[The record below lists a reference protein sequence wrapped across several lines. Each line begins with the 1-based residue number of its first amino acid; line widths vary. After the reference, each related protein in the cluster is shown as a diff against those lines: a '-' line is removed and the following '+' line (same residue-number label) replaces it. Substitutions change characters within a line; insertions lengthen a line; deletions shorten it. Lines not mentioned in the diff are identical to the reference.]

1 MGVAFVQRLAREP
14 LLHFA
19 LIGALLF
26 LAYEATRPVGP
37 DRDRVVDID
46 RHALNRLATQWQAQ
60 WRRPPTR
67 AELERLVAARVQEEV
82 LYREAVAPGL
92 DRGDPVVRRR
102 LRQKL
107 SIAWADLAALELP
120 EEAELTAY
128 YEAHLDR
135 YRDPAELTLSHR
147 FFSLDKRGAA
157 TEADAGD
164 ALARLR
170 RGESVEDDAFH
181 GAKLLTLPDPQRLVG
196 DFGTTFRDAV
206 MAAAEAAADAG
217 ADGWFGPVRSAYGWH
232 PVRIHT
238 YSTPRQRPL
247 EEVRERVHLDWQ
259 RGHIERDRER
269 RLEEIRNAY
278 EVRIASFK
286 DVELAEAPAAATG
299 TDRADER
306 TRP

>member
-82 LYREAVAPGL
+82 LYREAVALGL

-102 LRQKL
+102 LGQKL

-135 YRDPAELTLSHR
+135 YRANNVIIAELIRPAQPVAPAVVFPVLQ
-147 FFSLDKRGAA
+147 
-157 TEADAGD
+157 
-164 ALARLR
+164 ALAHHLTNIPQADRLEKVR
-170 RGESVEDDAFH
+170 AGTDDRHDRQSEDDCRKQVYELIFRPVDDRSSQNREVQAACLHRLFTNALRAQIRVRGRRI
-181 GAKLLTLPDPQRLVG
+181 GAKCG
-196 DFGTTFRDAV
+196 
-206 MAAAEAAADAG
+206 
-217 ADGWFGPVRSAYGWH
+217 
-232 PVRIHT
+232 
-238 YSTPRQRPL
+238 
-247 EEVRERVHLDWQ
+247 
-259 RGHIERDRER
+259 
-269 RLEEIRNAY
+269 
-278 EVRIASFK
+278 
-286 DVELAEAPAAATG
+286 
-299 TDRADER
+299 
-306 TRP
+306 

>member
-1 MGVAFVQRLAREP
+1 MKVAFVQRLVREP
-14 LLHFA
+14 LLHFG

-26 LAYEATRPVGP
+26 VAYEATRPGGP

-46 RHALNRLATQWQAQ
+46 RHVLNRLATQWQAQ

-82 LYREAVAPGL
+82 LYREAVALGL

-102 LRQKL
+102 LGQKL

-120 EEAELTAY
+120 EEASLTAY

-157 TEADAGD
+157 TKADAGD
-164 ALARLR
+164 ALARRR

-181 GAKLLTLPDPQRLVG
+181 GAKMLTLPDPQRLVG

-206 MAAAEAAADAG
+206 MAAAEAG
-217 ADGWFGPVRSAYGWH
+217 ADDWFGPVRSVYGWH
-232 PVRIHT
+232 LVRIHT

-247 EEVRERVHLDWQ
+247 DEVREQVHLDWQ

-269 RLEEIRNAY
+269 RLKEIRNAY
-278 EVRIASFK
+278 DVRIASFE
-286 DVELAEAPAAATG
+286 DVELAAAQAGAATG
-299 TDRADER
+299 TDGADER
-306 TRP
+306 ARP